1 MIGSRE
7 EGTSMKFITVL
18 KKIALIKLSQLE
30 KRIQGIT
37 PQDSMDQAIARAN
50 TSQVQLFQ
58 MDYLE

>member
-1 MIGSRE
+1 
-7 EGTSMKFITVL
+7 MKFITVL